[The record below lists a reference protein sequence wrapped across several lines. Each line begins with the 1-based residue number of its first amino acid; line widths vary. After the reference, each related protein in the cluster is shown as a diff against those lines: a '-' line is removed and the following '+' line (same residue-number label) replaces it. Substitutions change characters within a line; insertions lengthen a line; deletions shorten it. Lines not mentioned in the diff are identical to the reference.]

1 MKQES
6 EQSAVSKQKLKDL
19 KANYMSKVRNVARN
33 ALDIPVIFYFME
45 SKRVS
50 QTWAGV
56 LGTATSA
63 ISLYGM
69 WG

>member
-1 MKQES
+1 
-6 EQSAVSKQKLKDL
+6 LKDL
-19 KANYMSKVRNVARN
+19 KADYMSKARNVARN

-50 QTWAGV
+50 QTWAGM